1 MILKILTIAFVIIVL
16 AKYVF
21 NAKIHEKY
29 FFGVAAL
36 LAIAS
41 NFGTKY
47 SAIEMFDGSSVAFD
61 KEAFENLNRVVNEI
75 AGEGKLT
82 IPGNLIVDGTCTVK
96 GTSNLKDVVT
106 LNMGLNVDGMTNLRN
121 HVNVSQGKQL
131 NCEFLGLHTDSK
143 NKKCTLKV
151 DKTSDSLILGTSS
164 GLGTN
169 VNNIKVIKKLT
180 LKDTSTFE
188 KDCTLNK
195 KLTVKD
201 TSTFEKDCTLNKK
214 LTVKDIS
221 TFEKDCTLNKK
232 LTVEGNCSLKGTLN
246 VDGNG
251 KFKEIMQANQVY
263 INGTARD
270 MSSTAGKLVF
280 GTKNVYETGF
290 RYRGNGLVDYDGRR
304 DGF

>member
-1 MILKILTIAFVIIVL
+1 MILKVLTILFAVLVL

-21 NAKIHEKY
+21 NVKIHEKY

-214 LTVKDIS
+214 LTV
-221 TFEKDCTLNKK
+221 
-232 LTVEGNCSLKGTLN
+232 EGNCSLKGTLN